1 MTRPRVG
8 VLAMQ
13 GAFREHIAA
22 LARLGADAV
31 PLRDA
36 AELDRLD
43 GVVLPGGESTTMDK
57 LLRKFGLQQPLAERI
72 RGGLPVMATC
82 AGVILLADEVRDGP
96 PDQESLHLLQ
106 LKVRRNAYGRQP
118 ESFEADVDLSVLDAP
133 FRGIFIRAPVI
144 EEVGEGLDVLAEIE
158 GAPVVVGDTQRLALT
173 FHPELTGDDRIHR
186 YFLEE
191 MVVRATSQAGV
202 AHVATEGGQDA
213 ETREAAG

>member
-31 PLRDA
+31 PLRDP

-82 AGVILLADEVRDGP
+82 AGVILLADEVRDGL
-96 PDQESLHLLQ
+96 PDQESLHLLP
-106 LKVRRNAYGRQP
+106 LRVRRNAYGRQP

-133 FRGIFIRAPVI
+133 FRGVFIRAPLI

-191 MVVRATSQAGV
+191 MVVRASGKAGV
-202 AHVATEGGQDA
+202 AGVATEAGQDA

>member
-96 PDQESLHLLQ
+96 PDQESLHLLP